1 VARDAVA
8 AQVTAGPPGGG
19 LARWV
24 PGLRTL
30 REYRRAWLP
39 SDLAAGV
46 VLTALLVPVGMGYA
60 QAAGLPPITGLYA
73 TIVPLV
79 AYAIFGPS
87 RVMVLGPDSSLA
99 AVIAA
104 VVLPLAGQDPARAVA
119 LAGMLA
125 VLTGA
130 VILVAGIARLG
141 FVTELL
147 SRPVQLGYLYGIAVT
162 IIVGQLPKL
171 FGFSSEGRGLLP
183 EALDFVQGLA
193 AGKANGAAL
202 AVGAAGIVVI
212 LGVRRRWPRVPGVI
226 VAVGLGI
233 AAVVVFDLTARGVQV
248 IGVLPRGLPSPA
260 LPDVGLEDMPLLF
273 SGALGIALV
282 TVADTTVLSQSLAA
296 RRGEVVDPNQEL
308 VALGAAN
315 LAAGAFQ
322 GFPVSSSA
330 SRTPVAIAAG
340 ARTQLTPLVGAATI
354 ALLLVVAPGALR
366 NLPQPILAAV
376 VITAAMGLVD
386 PVAVRHLYQV
396 RRSEFVLWLAAFV
409 GVALLGVLVGIMAAI
424 VLSLGDFIRRAW
436 RPHDAVLGREDEL
449 KGYHDL
455 DRHPDGR
462 QVPGLL
468 LYRFDAPLFFANA
481 GVFRRRVRGL
491 LAAARPAARWV
502 VVAAE
507 PITDVDTTAAAVL
520 GELLAE
526 LRQQGVTLAF
536 AELKGPVKDRLRRYG
551 LYDQI
556 GPDRF
561 YPTVGT
567 AVDGYLEATGVEW
580 VDWEERSRRP
590 P

>member
-1 VARDAVA
+1 MENAIS
-8 AQVTAGPPGGG
+8 G
-19 LARWV
+19 LARWL
-24 PGLRTL
+24 PGLRTV
-30 REYRRAWLP
+30 REYQRAWLP
-39 SDLAAGV
+39 NDLVAGV

-87 RVMVLGPDSSLA
+87 RVMVLGPDSSLV

-104 VVLPLAGQDPARAVA
+104 IVLPLAGRDPARAVA

-125 VLTGA
+125 ILTGV
-130 VILVAGIARLG
+130 VILIAGVVRLG

-162 IIVGQLPKL
+162 IVVGQLPKL
-171 FGFSSEGRGLLP
+171 FGFSIDGRGLLP
-183 EALDFVQGLA
+183 EIRDFVQGLA
-193 AGKANGAAL
+193 RGRANGAAL
-202 AVGAAGIVVI
+202 AVGLTGIVVI
-212 LGVRRRWPRVPGVI
+212 LGVRRLWPRVPGVI
-226 VAVGLGI
+226 LAVGIGI
-233 AAVVVFDLTARGVQV
+233 AAVVAFDLTGRGVEV
-248 IGVLPRGLPSPA
+248 IGVLPSGLPSPA
-260 LPDVGLEDMPLLF
+260 IPDVRLDDLPLLL
-273 SGALGIALV
+273 SGAMGIALV
-282 TVADTTVLSQSLAA
+282 TVADTSVLSQSLAA
-296 RRGEVVDPNQEL
+296 RRGEMVDANQEL

-322 GFPVSSSA
+322 GFPISGSA

-340 ARTQLTPLVGAATI
+340 ARTQLTPLVGAVTI
-354 ALLLVVAPGALR
+354 AVLLVVAPGALR
-366 NLPQPILAAV
+366 NLPQPILGAV

-386 PVAVRHLYQV
+386 PAAVRFLYQV

-409 GVALLGVLVGIMAAI
+409 GVALLGVLLGILAAI
-424 VLSLGDFIRRAW
+424 VLSLGDFIRRAR

-455 DRHPDGR
+455 ERHPNAR
-462 QVPGLL
+462 LVPGLL

-481 GVFRRRVRGL
+481 GFFRRRIRGL
-491 LAAARPAARWV
+491 LAATTPRVRWV

-507 PITDVDTTAAAVL
+507 PITDVDTSAAAIL

-526 LRQQGVTLAF
+526 LRRQGVTLAF

-551 LYDQI
+551 LYDQV
-556 GPDRF
+556 GDDRF
-561 YPTVGT
+561 FPTVGT
-567 AVDGYLEATGVEW
+567 AVDGYLRATGVEW
-580 VDWEERSRRP
+580 VDWEERPDP
-590 P
+590 PP